1 MRRTERQM
9 IEDADRTACDAFN
22 TLRNQ
27 ALRGERFTWRAG
39 QEVLVHLGGLADR
52 MARWMAERQAMT
64 LLNGQP
70 LTEEEVAGLDVCVCG
85 HVRRHHDAQDGC
97 YDIAG
102 GSYDCPCET
111 FERSAWGEESS

>member
-1 MRRTERQM
+1 MSRRTERQK

-85 HVRRHHDAQDGC
+85 HVRRHHDDGGC
-97 YDIAG
+97 VVIN
-102 GSYDCPCET
+102 CPCET
-111 FERSAWGEESS
+111 FERSAWDEESA